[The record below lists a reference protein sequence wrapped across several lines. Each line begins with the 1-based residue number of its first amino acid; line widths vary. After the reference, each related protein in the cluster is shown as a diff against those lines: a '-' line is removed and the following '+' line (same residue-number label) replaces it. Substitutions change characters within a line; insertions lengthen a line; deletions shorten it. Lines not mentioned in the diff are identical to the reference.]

1 MFSQACVKNSVQ
13 GWACMHPRTLM
24 PPGGYYEM
32 RSMSGRYAI
41 LLECIL
47 VSMSILF
54 YKKRFGSL
62 LQKEGRGCGLRS
74 YRSNFTG
81 MANANTY
88 IAGSWILRN
97 HHLASGTFIY
107 ILERS
112 IHFESISL

>member
-24 PPGGYYEM
+24 PPRGYYEM

-54 YKKRFGSL
+54 YKKGSVHFYKKKDEAVGSDLIAVILQGWPMLILIL
-62 LQKEGRGCGLRS
+62 LG
-74 YRSNFTG
+74 
-81 MANANTY
+81 
-88 IAGSWILRN
+88 AGY
-97 HHLASGTFIY
+97 SGIIIWLLVRLFI
-107 ILERS
+107 
-112 IHFESISL
+112 F